1 MHIEVLK
8 YLKEDKYISGKVIA
22 QELNISRVAV
32 WKQIQRL
39 KEIGYT
45 IISDQNQGYCLHS
58 RPDLLLPQEL
68 QNGLSTCYMGKEI
81 FYFPEVES
89 TNLTAKEKLLSRR
102 KAIKEGTVI
111 IAEEQKKGKGRL
123 GRSWFSP
130 RGGIWLSIIL
140 YPPLPPSY
148 IPRITLMTAVVVVK
162 ALRECTSIEPQI
174 KWPNDIF
181 IKEEKLGGIL
191 TEMNAELDIIN
202 WVIVGVGLNVNIDY
216 QDFPEELRDKSTS
229 LKEVLGRKISRVK
242 LGQVLLQKF
251 EKYYEQLKR
260 KEFLPILEEWK
271 AYSSTLGKDITLD
284 TGEKIIQGRAV
295 DISPEGALLLRKE
308 DGELVQIISGTI
320 I

>member
-1 MHIEVLK
+1 MPIEVLK

-39 KEIGYT
+39 KEMGYN
-45 IISDQNQGYCLHS
+45 IISNQNQGYCLHS

-68 QNGLSTCYMGKEI
+68 QSGLSTCYMGKEI

-89 TNLTAKEKLLSRR
+89 TNLTAKEKLLSRK

-130 RGGIWLSIIL
+130 RGGIWLSVIL
-140 YPPLPPSY
+140 YPPLSPAY

-162 ALRECTSIEPQI
+162 ALRECASIEPRI

-181 IKEEKLGGIL
+181 LKEEKIGGIL

-242 LGQVLLQKF
+242 LGQVLLQEF

-295 DISPEGALLLRKE
+295 DISPEGTLLLRKE